1 MGACTQA
8 EHAKTIK
15 PVSHHAVQRAIIKDT
30 KAVVQTEAIAPRV
43 AQNQRDDGSP
53 AKVRVRL
60 QGGELEFVMNENV
73 EEPWVCVGD
82 QEMDGC

>member
-8 EHAKTIK
+8 EQNKTIK
-15 PVSHHAVQRAIIKDT
+15 PVSHHAVQRAVIKDT

-43 AQNQRDDGSP
+43 AQNQQDGGS
-53 AKVRVRL
+53 ATKVRVRL
-60 QGGELEFVMNENV
+60 HPQHDLEMNENV

-82 QEMDGC
+82 

>member
-43 AQNQRDDGSP
+43 AQNQRDGGSP
-53 AKVRVRL
+53 TKVRVRL
-60 QGGELEFVMNENV
+60 HGCELEMNENV